1 MTQQTNGTLGLNIKG
16 QGQSAD
22 NIVAYQIR
30 LQAHTNLVMDEPK
43 LAEMLLSPDPRDPR
57 RRITNRVIYR
67 RSGDDHAHT
76 KWAAVDFVGQ
86 IHDQAPPGCLL
97 YLGNEPG
104 RGSLELLAN
113 WTISGMNAAYR
124 LGRRAVILNFELLAP
139 HRSDWET
146 VLARVVL
153 QAKDQ
158 GHLLGLHAY
167 FDRRVAD
174 TYRAV
179 QHTLLP
185 QEIFGA
191 NCPEITITELGAA
204 IGMHPENGYQ
214 GDISSQAYGDELT
227 ECARI
232 YAERGITAQ
241 VYMYGPWFDF
251 GIQDDET
258 VKDALVAANQRY
270 PVREVVVIADY
281 KIGTVTATTDP
292 NGANVR
298 EAATTASAIKGTLK
312 QDTIVSYRPTGIS
325 ANGYT
330 WLQLAQPIAG
340 FVAASV
346 VTIKDGVQVPF
357 KAGTVTAT
365 TDPTGANVRALPTTA
380 AAIKSKLTTGTAVSY
395 RPSGVKANGYTWLEL
410 EQPMQGFVASEV
422 VTIAGTALPP
432 KVLLPVPYFS
442 QLSPDANA
450 IDNDCPDA
458 AGASLA
464 HHVRLQ
470 TRTTLERLATSDLP
484 QETRGLLATLAA
496 RMLPM
501 PRLTVN
507 VLVGKRADETRLPTY
522 IVDLLSGW
530 GVAAR
535 ITLGLTPDFIR
546 RELDAERPVIG
557 LVAYKHIY
565 PDVFTGGHYV
575 VFVGYNDDGFFI
587 HDPYKA
593 GKNYFLSNTKV
604 DLALSDTQP
613 FASLPYQG
621 VTLV

>member
-1 MTQQTNGTLGLNIKG
+1 
-16 QGQSAD
+16 
-22 NIVAYQIR
+22 
-30 LQAHTNLVMDEPK
+30 
-43 LAEMLLSPDPRDPR
+43 
-57 RRITNRVIYR
+57 VI
-67 RSGDDHAHT
+67 
-76 KWAAVDFVGQ
+76 F
-86 IHDQAPPGCLL
+86 
-97 YLGNEPG
+97 
-104 RGSLELLAN
+104 
-113 WTISGMNAAYR
+113 
-124 LGRRAVILNFELLAP
+124 NFELLAP
-139 HRSDWET
+139 LRSDWET
-146 VLARVVL
+146 VLRRVVL

-214 GDISSQAYGDELT
+214 GDVSSQAYGDELT
-227 ECARI
+227 EGARI

-251 GIQDDET
+251 GFQDDDT

-270 PVREVVVIADY
+270 PVKEIVVVTDF

-292 NGANVR
+292 DGANVR
-298 EAATTASAIKGTLK
+298 ESATTASAIKGTLK
-312 QDTIVSYRPTGIS
+312 QDTVVSYRPTGIT
-325 ANGYT
+325 ANGYS
-330 WLQLAQPIAG
+330 WLQISQPIAG
-340 FVAASV
+340 YVAASV

-380 AAIKSKLTTGTAVSY
+380 AAIRGKLTTGTAVSY

-410 EQPMQGFVASEV
+410 DDSNAGYVASEV
-422 VTIAGTALPP
+422 VTISGSTLPP

-442 QLSPDANA
+442 QLAFDANA

-458 AGASLA
+458 AGDSLA
-464 HHVRLQ
+464 QYSRV
-470 TRTTLERLATSDLP
+470 LAREQLLGLANSDLP
-484 QETRGLLATLAA
+484 EATKSLLREIAA
-496 RMLPM
+496 RQKTM

-507 VLVGKRADETRLPTY
+507 VMVGRRTDEPRLPSY
-522 IVDLLSGW
+522 IVELLDGW
-530 GVAAR
+530 GVPSAIR
-535 ITLGLTPDFIR
+535 LGLTPDVIR
-546 RELDAERPVIG
+546 QELNARRPVIG
-557 LVAYKHIY
+557 LVAYRHIY
-565 PDVFTGGHYV
+565 TDAFTGGHYV

-593 GKNYFLSNTKV
+593 GANYYLPNSKV
-604 DLALSDTQP
+604 DLALSDTKA
-613 FASLPYQG
+613 FAVLPYQG
-621 VTLV
+621 VVLV